1 MNPKVLYYLQS
12 FLEMLPSSKYGEY
25 QNQSMDD
32 MRLMKLAYT
41 SYIHNE
47 RLDVFSFKSH
57 LSEIAPNI
65 CEELLDETS
74 SSIHKEYV
82 KFYEC
87 VAEVDHIGKLIK

>member
-1 MNPKVLYYLQS
+1 MNPEVLKKLNS
-12 FLEMLPSSKYGEY
+12 FLEKLPSSKYGEY
-25 QNQSMDD
+25 QNQPLDD
-32 MRLMKLAYT
+32 MRLMELTYT

-65 CEELLDETS
+65 CEEVLDETS